1 MTDTQSITFDVDG
14 MTCAS
19 CALRIERVLGKQDGV
34 ETAIVNY
41 AGHEARA
48 EVGPDVDVDAL
59 RAAVAKIGYEIE
71 PVVAGEERVSVSERY
86 DEEVIYQRKNLIGA
100 AALTIPV
107 FLLAMLGQEEMWN
120 FALQAVLTTA
130 VVFGFGWQFHKAAWK
145 QITSMSP
152 AMDTLVSIGTLTA
165 WAYSLF

>member
-48 EVGPDVDVDAL
+48 EVGPDVDVEAL
-59 RAAVAKIGYEIE
+59 RAAVAKIGYEID
-71 PVVAGEERVSVSERY
+71 PS
-86 DEEVIYQRKNLIGA
+86 
-100 AALTIPV
+100 
-107 FLLAMLGQEEMWN
+107 
-120 FALQAVLTTA
+120 
-130 VVFGFGWQFHKAAWK
+130 
-145 QITSMSP
+145 SP
-152 AMDTLVSIGTLTA
+152 ARSGSASPCATTKKSTTSA
-165 WAYSLF
+165 RT